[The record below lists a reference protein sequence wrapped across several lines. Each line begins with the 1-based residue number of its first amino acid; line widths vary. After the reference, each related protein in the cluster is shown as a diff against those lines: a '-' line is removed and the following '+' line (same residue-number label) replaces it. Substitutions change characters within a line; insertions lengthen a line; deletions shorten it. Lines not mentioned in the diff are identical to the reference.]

1 MKKNGIKLLQNIS
14 KTQKLELRVKIDGS
28 SSIILM
34 VKKISGL
41 NKNQRD

>member
-14 KTQKLELRVKIDGS
+14 KTQNLELRVKIDGS
-28 SSIILM
+28 SSTILM